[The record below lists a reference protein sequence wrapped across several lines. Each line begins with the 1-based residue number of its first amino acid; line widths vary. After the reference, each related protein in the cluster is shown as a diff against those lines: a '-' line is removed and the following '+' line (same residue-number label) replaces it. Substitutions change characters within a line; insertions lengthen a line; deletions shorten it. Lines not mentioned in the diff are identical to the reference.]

1 MVKRRSGENCFA
13 SVVGARTVSPLDWL
27 SGFKPRINRQL
38 ADQPDNAPSARRL
51 SLAQRMTAAVIALS
65 VGLPPAAVAQAPLLN
80 ITPFSSETDPTP
92 APRLRR
98 PVVLPKKASKLEELI
113 TRKDYEITFLPPL
126 PLNGVKIG
134 GLTAK
139 STKMLGD
146 NFFVVV
152 DNTKFN
158 TMAEVY
164 RENRLRSKS
173 NYVTA
178 DSIIH
183 PYLAFTN
190 RVIADTVA
198 KHIEPDLSAMLK
210 AMLDVALKDYKQ
222 AEDAEVREDIEH
234 NMAFLAVAVKLI
246 DPKYFPPVPLRVVKM
261 VQTDLDS
268 IYSGKGSTSTIFERP
283 EDFSTYQPLGWYNST
298 PQLQSF
304 FRCREWIT
312 RMSYPFTDTSASQSG
327 LRGNSFR
334 RSALLYRALD
344 LSKVQDRPAY
354 EVWSRLYKSW
364 PLLGAQ
370 LKDWGES
377 TISPLEYKAQVK
389 TAAGDLKVTLNALAE
404 PFFRT
409 KLLLAVRK
417 QKPVKLGAASIFD
430 LEEAGKNG
438 PEEGVCFRLLPKAGD
453 PEWPWL
459 KACTTLWHGEDDT
472 AASGWPLSLLILHAW
487 GAPQADNTL
496 LDNYTKLDPK
506 LVKVLPSLEQLVMTK
521 LPGGVVKPIEDR
533 RWQILSGYF
542 KTPTE
547 GMQTVMRTEQWMT
560 RLLESSFAGWVDSHI
575 SIAPES
581 WSTADKPDKK
591 PEGQGDN
598 EAAAAETPSKSK
610 VALFHYVQPSPE
622 IFASIRQDALNL
634 QERLTALNYLPD
646 KFKERFSDFIRL
658 SERLERM
665 ASLELKGQ
673 KLPLFDVKLLQNFDL
688 VLERVDLPTEGI
700 LPLHTPTDPKSG
712 QTVGTPNTGVTFG
725 LGRPGQLFIILQDG
739 TNWTL
744 GRGAIYTYFEVP
756 SATIKPETWRHKLDG
771 DLVRPPYWAEKFD
784 TVQDPLPLRNK
795 PQVR

>member
-1 MVKRRSGENCFA
+1 MVNSLFVKLRLSTAMMRS
-13 SVVGARTVSPLDWL
+13 
-27 SGFKPRINRQL
+27 KRQL
-38 ADQPDNAPSARRL
+38 SWWETFANSWFTCNKTACRLKPSSRI
-51 SLAQRMTAAVIALS
+51 TAAALAVACAS
-65 VGLPPAAVAQAPLLN
+65 PPAAIAQAPLLN

-92 APRLRR
+92 ASRLRR

-113 TRKDYEITFLPPL
+113 TRKDYQITFLPPL

-139 STKMLGD
+139 STKMLGE

-152 DNTKFN
+152 DNTKFT
-158 TMAEVY
+158 TMAEIY
-164 RENRLRSKS
+164 KENRIKGKS

-190 RVIADTVA
+190 RVLADTVTN
-198 KHIEPDLSAMLK
+198 HIEPDLSEMLK
-210 AMLDVALKDYKQ
+210 AMLDIAQKDYKQ
-222 AEDAEVREDIEH
+222 AEDADVREDIEH
-234 NMAFLAVAVKLI
+234 IMAFLAVAVKLI
-246 DPKYFPPVPLRVVKM
+246 DPKYTPPVPARVVKM

-268 IYSGKGSTSTIFERP
+268 IYSGKGSTSTVFERA
-283 EDFSTYQPLGWYNST
+283 EDFSSYQPLGWYNAT
-298 PQLQSF
+298 PQLQAF

-312 RMSYPFTDTSASQSG
+312 RMSYPFTDTQAG
-327 LRGNSFR
+327 LKGNNFR
-334 RSALLYRALD
+334 RSALLYRSLD
-344 LSKVQDRPAY
+344 LAKVQDRPAY

-364 PLLGAQ
+364 PLLGAH

-438 PEEGVCFRLLPKAGD
+438 PEEGVCFRLLPKSGD

-472 AASGWPLSLLILHAW
+472 AAAGWPLSLLILHAW

-496 LDNYTKLDPK
+496 LDNYVKLDPK
-506 LVKVLPSLEQLVMTK
+506 LAKVLPSLEQLVMTK

-542 KTPTE
+542 KTPTDN
-547 GMQTVMRTEQWMT
+547 MQTVMRTEQWMT
-560 RLLESSFAGWVDSHI
+560 RLLESSFAGWVDSHL
-575 SIAPES
+575 SLAPAN
-581 WSTADKPDKK
+581 WAVDTNAQQKPD
-591 PEGQGDN
+591 GQGDAD
-598 EAAAAETPSKSK
+598 AAAREPQSKAKST
-610 VALFHYVQPSPE
+610 LFHYVQPSPE
-622 IFASIRQDALNL
+622 IFASIRQDALHL
-634 QERLTALNYLPD
+634 QESLTALNYLPE

-665 ASLELKGQ
+665 SSLELKGQ
-673 KLPLFDVKLLQNFDL
+673 KLPLSDVKLLQNIDM

-700 LPLHTPTDPKSG
+700 LPLHTPSDPRTG
-712 QTVGTPNTGVTFG
+712 QSASASNTGVTFG

-756 SATIKPETWRHKLDG
+756 GATLKAEGWRHKLDG

-784 TVQDPLPLRNK
+784 TVQDPLPLRTK
-795 PQVR
+795 PQVH